1 MVKAPTLEITIEKR
15 GHVFYICLNLNNN
28 TEEVGPFKTK
38 VEAVDVYKIL
48 AFEAGEWGWKQSA
61 SSLPVDGSVL
71 ERHSFFHDT
80 GTFMHLLN
88 SSSASIG

>member
-1 MVKAPTLEITIEKR
+1 MAKAPTLEITIEKR
-15 GHVFYICLNLNNN
+15 GHSFCICLNLNKNI
-28 TEEVGPFKTK
+28 EEIGPFKTK

-48 AFEAGEWGWKQSA
+48 AFEAGDWGWKQSA
-61 SSLPVDGSVL
+61 SSLTVDGTVL

-88 SSSASIG
+88 SRSASVG